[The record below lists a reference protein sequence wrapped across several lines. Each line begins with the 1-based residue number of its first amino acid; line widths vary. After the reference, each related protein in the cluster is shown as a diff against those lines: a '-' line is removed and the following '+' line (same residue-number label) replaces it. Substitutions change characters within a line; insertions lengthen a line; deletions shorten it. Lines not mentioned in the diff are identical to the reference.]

1 MPTLLIHR
9 ARCIATQDDANTE
22 LKDASILVRDGRIER
37 LLTADE
43 HIDMNTVDEV
53 IDARHHVV
61 IPGMVNT
68 HHHMVQCLTRAI
80 PQVQNAELFS
90 WLRGLYPIWSGLT
103 PEMVLVSNQIAM
115 AELLLSGCTTS
126 SDHLYIYP
134 NGIRLEDSIEAAH
147 TIGMRFTATR
157 GAMSVGQSK
166 GGLPPD
172 HVVEDEAFILKESQ
186 RLIETWHD
194 ASFGAM
200 THVAVAPCSPFSVS
214 QDLMRESAK
223 LARSYGVRMHN
234 EGVRVVSIPK
244 TMDNDVFGTDYCI
257 GFSTA
262 ITRSVDAIN
271 ALRTTAGSHERIA
284 VIELFG
290 RRSGETALLAGFLA
304 QVDRTVIA
312 EVPADPDALIPLL
325 VEDRLSRPDRYAMC
339 VISEGAT
346 LVGDDAGEGERRL
359 SATQR
364 SEQAVSRR
372 LALMIEKRAKQG
384 TIVQQLA
391 YLMRSGDP
399 DALDRMVGFAFGG
412 LAVRKIAAGET
423 GRMLA
428 LRDGNYTSVP
438 IDSLLGG
445 TKSVDV
451 AMLYD
456 PARYRPRLTHVEGM
470 PMFLY

>member
-1 MPTLLIHR
+1 MRIGVLTGGGDVPGLNPCIRSIALSALDRGWELIGFKR
-9 ARCIATQDDANTE
+9 GWQGFLEIDPAD
-22 LKDASILVRDGRIER
+22 KASV
-37 LLTADE
+37 
-43 HIDMNTVDEV
+43 
-53 IDARHHVV
+53 
-61 IPGMVNT
+61 
-68 HHHMVQCLTRAI
+68 
-80 PQVQNAELFS
+80 
-90 WLRGLYPIWSGLT
+90 
-103 PEMVLVSNQIAM
+103 
-115 AELLLSGCTTS
+115 
-126 SDHLYIYP
+126 
-134 NGIRLEDSIEAAH
+134 AAH
-147 TIGMRFTATR
+147 TILLDREAVRGIDRVGGTMLHTSRTDPRTA
-157 GAMSVGQSK
+157 K
-166 GGLPPD
+166 GGD
-172 HVVEDEAFILKESQ
+172 RTGHVLKVLEGLGIDA
-186 RLIETWHD
+186 LITLGGD
-194 ASFGAM
+194 G
-200 THVAVAPCSPFSVS
+200 TLRFSAHLSGQGFPVIS
-214 QDLMRESAK
+214 
-223 LARSYGVRMHN
+223 V
-234 EGVRVVSIPK
+234 PK

-312 EVPADPDALIPLL
+312 EVPADPDILIPLL
-325 VEDRLSRPDRYAMC
+325 VQDRLSRPGRYAMC

-346 LVGDDAGEGERRL
+346 MVGDEASEGERRL
-359 SATQR
+359 SATRR

-372 LALMIEKRAKQG
+372 LALMIEEQARQG

-412 LAVRKIAAGET
+412 LAVQKIEAGET

-438 IDSLLGG
+438 IDTLLCG

-451 AMLYD
+451 DALYD
-456 PARYRPRLTHVEGM
+456 PARYRARLTHVEGM